1 MSTKIIGP
9 VFSCSTA
16 SLLVLNEITKI
27 GLYIIATRAKQ
38 NFMVTKATGKKG
50 QTGVIGIPN
59 IEKCTLTCVH
69 TGFIEILDEEK
80 NVLGTMGPG
89 AKFHYGILQ
98 EGMSWVKPELGRVDY
113 LGKPIPPLEVCE
125 RIASYTHVLLRTSS
139 EESIFYCCHD
149 PKDMHILYLDKS
161 LGDV

>member
-1 MSTKIIGP
+1 MHIN
-9 VFSCSTA
+9 VHEDDQW
-16 SLLVLNEITKI
+16 NWE
-27 GLYIIATRAKQ
+27 IIATRAKQ

-89 AKFHYGILQ
+89 AKVSLWHTSRRY
-98 EGMSWVKPELGRVDY
+98 VLGEARV
-113 LGKPIPPLEVCE
+113 GKS
-125 RIASYTHVLLRTSS
+125 RLLRETDSFS
-139 EESIFYCCHD
+139 R
-149 PKDMHILYLDKS
+149 S
-161 LGDV
+161 L